1 MKLRHIEVI
10 NAVLQ
15 TGSLSAAS
23 RLLSIS
29 QPSATKHLQHAEQT
43 VGYALFRRHAGRLY
57 PTQELLQL
65 APSIRQAY
73 AGFDDVRRTA
83 VNLRSRPQ
91 ARLRVGTVPALAGLL
106 PQAYQALHTQH
117 PDLRCEFST
126 GHHDELTQWLLLR
139 EIDVGIAF
147 DPASHPA
154 LAFEEL
160 ASCRLVCAAQAD
172 LLGKYRKAKT
182 IPAAALSSMPII
194 ELLGTDPVGRL
205 VATYAQR
212 YEWPF
217 PAPLLVKT
225 HQVALE
231 LAACAQGV
239 AVVDEISAQKFQPA
253 LHVLPIEPEARFP
266 VRAMFLHPG
275 ALSAAANHFIVA
287 CRDAFRPLTH
297 HTGSAK

>member
-15 TGSLSAAS
+15 TGSLSAAA

-43 VGYALFRRHAGRLY
+43 IGYALFRRHAGRLH

-91 ARLRVGTVPALAGLL
+91 ARLRVGTVPAMAGLL
-106 PQAYQALHTQH
+106 PDAYQSLHARH
-117 PDLRCEFST
+117 PKLRCEFST
-126 GHHDELTQWLLLR
+126 GHHHELIQWLLLR

-147 DPASHPA
+147 DPPSHPA
-154 LAFEEL
+154 VGFEDI
-160 ASCRLVCAAQAD
+160 ASCRLVCAAQPE
-172 LLGKYRKAKT
+172 LLGKYRKGKT
-182 IPAAALSSMPII
+182 INASALSSMPVI

-212 YEWPF
+212 YEWAF
-217 PAPLLVKT
+217 PAPLVVKT

-231 LAACAQGV
+231 LASRGLGV
-239 AVVDEISAQKFQPA
+239 AVVDEISAQRFQPA
-253 LHVLPIEPEARFP
+253 LQVLSIEPAAGIA

-275 ALSAAANHFIVA
+275 ALSAAASHFIAA
-287 CRDAFRPLTH
+287 CRQALAPRA
-297 HTGSAK
+297 GS

>member
-23 RLLSIS
+23 RLLNIS

-43 VGYALFRRHAGRLY
+43 VGYALFRRHAGRLH

-91 ARLRVGTVPALAGLL
+91 ARLRVGTVPAMAGLL
-106 PQAYQALHTQH
+106 PQAYQALHAQH
-117 PDLRCEFST
+117 PELRCEFST
-126 GHHDELTQWLLLR
+126 GHHHELIQWLLLR

-154 LAFEEL
+154 LAFEDL
-160 ASCRLVCAAQAD
+160 ATCRLVCAAQAE
-172 LLGKYRKAKT
+172 LLGKYRKGKT
-182 IPAAALSSMPII
+182 TNAATNATINAAALASMPVI

-212 YEWPF
+212 YEWAF
-217 PAPLLVKT
+217 PAPLVVKT

-231 LAACAQGV
+231 LAARGAGV

-253 LHVLPIEPEARFP
+253 LQVLSIEPEARFP

-275 ALSAAANHFIVA
+275 ALSAAANHFIAA
-287 CRDAFRPLTH
+287 CRDVLRV
-297 HTGSAK
+297 